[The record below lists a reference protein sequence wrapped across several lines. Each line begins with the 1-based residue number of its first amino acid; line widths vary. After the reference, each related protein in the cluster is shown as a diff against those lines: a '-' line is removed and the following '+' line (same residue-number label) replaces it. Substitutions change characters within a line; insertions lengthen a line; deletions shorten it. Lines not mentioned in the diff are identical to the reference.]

1 MHTKQLIKSAFL
13 IALIGSLSA
22 CGLTEAE
29 TAQTPAAAPAAPQ
42 VSVAQVISRQ
52 LNEASEFTGRLQA
65 PQDVQLVPR
74 VSGYIED
81 VVFEEGAL
89 VEEGQLLFR
98 IDRRPFV
105 AEVQRLEADLI
116 NARSELDLARKEYK
130 RAKRLAERQAIA
142 QEILDNR
149 LAQQQGSVAQVQSIT
164 AALELAKLNL
174 SYTEVTAPIRGRVS
188 RAISTKG
195 NYVTAG
201 QTQLTSLVSTD
212 KVYAYFD
219 ADENTY
225 LNILQQS
232 NGEHLNVMMGLVNDS
247 DLPNRGRVDFIDNR
261 IDPRTGTIRVRAVFD
276 NQDGH
281 FLPGLFAKV
290 RLISNQR
297 YAAILIDEKAIGTDL
312 NNKYV
317 LVIDDNNQ
325 VSYRA
330 VQLGQKVAG
339 LRVIKSG
346 LEAGE
351 QIVVNGLLRVRPGAT
366 VAPQNVDM
374 ASEQSL
380 SQLQEEQA
388 LANEQLVDATESAVV
403 GG

>member
-1 MHTKQLIKSAFL
+1 MQTKQLIKSAFL

-174 SYTEVTAPIRGRVS
+174 SYTDVTAPIRGRVS

-232 NGEHLNVMMGLVNDS
+232 NGENLNVMMGLVNDS